1 MQISARPSWYTWD
14 APQNLFGIYSYT
26 CFGFHVSRFKFRP
39 SMLLACMLL
48 SHLSSNKNPHSW
60 KIDKNRCYSVIPP
73 AKTAEGSTQRW
84 CMLTGYW
91 LLKWQVDLIHGPY
104 SCIFAAHPLFNLW
117 HLHPFFHWC
126 PERCAMWSL
135 GVFPVSRMLEFLRYE
150 MSKCQQV
157 RLGQVTSVCFLNG
170 CVPCWWSCCFDNKR
184 LKEDLHKKFSKCFR
198 ARLRYNP
205 WGFCLSIPFPTI
217 WLVYRVLQSFPGF
230 FSYLLYI
237 RRIPCIRILV
247 PHKE

>member
-91 LLKWQVDLIHGPY
+91 LLKRQVDLIHGPY
-104 SCIFAAHPLFNLW
+104 SCILPPILYSIFGTCIHSSIGALNDVRCG
-117 HLHPFFHWC
+117 HW
-126 PERCAMWSL
+126 
-135 GVFPVSRMLEFLRYE
+135 
-150 MSKCQQV
+150 
-157 RLGQVTSVCFLNG
+157 VCFLFPG
-170 CVPCWWSCCFDNKR
+170 
-184 LKEDLHKKFSKCFR
+184 
-198 ARLRYNP
+198 
-205 WGFCLSIPFPTI
+205 CLSSLGMRCLNASKFDWGKWCQFVFWTGAFPADG
-217 WLVYRVLQSFPGF
+217 RVALIIKGWKRIFTRNFQNASERDWGITPEGFVFPSPSQQLSG
-230 FSYLLYI
+230 
-237 RRIPCIRILV
+237 
-247 PHKE
+247 

>member
-104 SCIFAAHPLFNLW
+104 SCILPPILYSIFGTCIHSSIGALNDVRCG
-117 HLHPFFHWC
+117 HW
-126 PERCAMWSL
+126 
-135 GVFPVSRMLEFLRYE
+135 
-150 MSKCQQV
+150 
-157 RLGQVTSVCFLNG
+157 VCFLFPG
-170 CVPCWWSCCFDNKR
+170 
-184 LKEDLHKKFSKCFR
+184 
-198 ARLRYNP
+198 
-205 WGFCLSIPFPTI
+205 CLSSLGMRCLNASKFDWGKWRQFVFWTGAFPADG
-217 WLVYRVLQSFPGF
+217 RVALIIKGWKRIFTRNFQNASERDWGITPEGFVFPSPSQQSG
-230 FSYLLYI
+230 
-237 RRIPCIRILV
+237 
-247 PHKE
+247 